1 DPGHPREVNA
11 MVVDQ
16 EAADE
21 DCRCHRVELHAD
33 ALAGEIF
40 RRPDDS
46 PVDRDMA
53 MAEDARDEYGK
64 RYKRAVALKV
74 AADEI
79 GNRHFGGFEFLCAAH
94 AVEDFAWIVDS
105 KKIEIDSVRFHI
117 A

>member
-1 DPGHPREVNA
+1 
-11 MVVDQ
+11 
-16 EAADE
+16 
-21 DCRCHRVELHAD
+21 
-33 ALAGEIF
+33 F

-117 A
+117 ARVEREHAVIEPAREGHRYVGHGPFAFALPLS